1 MLSPEE
7 KYKPISKLDQ
17 GTVFTYN
24 GDRLLKLPPHVEC
37 YGNICN
43 AINIKTATMIYFNDD
58 VLVDMDTMIAS
69 KNYII

>member
-7 KYKPISKLDQ
+7 KYQTISKLNQ
-17 GTVFTYN
+17 GTIFTYN
-24 GDRLLKLPPHVEC
+24 GEHFLKLPPHVEC

-43 AINIKTATMIYFNDD
+43 AVNIKTATMIHLNDD

-69 KNYII
+69 KDYYI